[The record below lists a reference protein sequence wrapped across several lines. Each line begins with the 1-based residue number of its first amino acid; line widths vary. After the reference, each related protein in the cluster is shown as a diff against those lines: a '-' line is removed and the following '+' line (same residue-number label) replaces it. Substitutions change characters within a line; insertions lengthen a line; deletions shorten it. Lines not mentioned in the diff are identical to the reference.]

1 MRLAALFGRAPV
13 RDREAVDRIRTTALL
28 ALGDGFSVTVSEIA
42 CPDPGCPDLETAILI
57 MHPDAKSCAVKIR
70 KPIAAVT
77 EQDVREAL
85 DSRQADGALG
95 FKAAPGPSNEADTQ

>member
-1 MRLAALFGRAPV
+1 VRLATLLRRTPP
-13 RDREAVDRIRTTALL
+13 RDREAVERIKAVALL
-28 ALGDGFSVTVSEIA
+28 ALGDGSSVTVSEIA

-57 MHPDAKSCAVKIR
+57 MHPDSKTRAVKIR

-85 DSRQADGALG
+85 DSREAERASGL
-95 FKAAPGPSNEADTQ
+95 KLTSGPSNEADTQ